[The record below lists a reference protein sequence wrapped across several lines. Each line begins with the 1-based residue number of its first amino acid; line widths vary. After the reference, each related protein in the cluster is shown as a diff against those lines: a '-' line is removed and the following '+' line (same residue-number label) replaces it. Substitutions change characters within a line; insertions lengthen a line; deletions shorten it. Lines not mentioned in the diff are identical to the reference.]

1 MAAPVTIKGQ
11 AELATRLKRLAN
23 KASKN
28 QIEAALSAGALVIQN
43 QAKVN
48 APVRTGTL
56 RRSVTHEVEAGNGEG
71 QARIGTNIEYAPY
84 VEFGTSRRP
93 PNPFL
98 RNAYDSRIGDAKA
111 EIAAALEKMTA
122 P

>member
-1 MAAPVTIKGQ
+1 MTVTVEGQ
-11 AELATRLKRLAN
+11 AELTAKILSLVA
-23 KASKN
+23 KAKGR
-28 QIEAALSAGALVIQN
+28 QVEAALRAGALVIQN
-43 QAKVN
+43 QAKIN

-56 RRSVTHEVEAGNGEG
+56 RRNITHEVDGSHDTGY
-71 QARIGTNIEYAPY
+71 ARIGTNIEYAPH
-84 VEFGTSRRP
+84 VEFGTSKRP

-111 EIAAALEKMTA
+111 EIVAALEKMVT